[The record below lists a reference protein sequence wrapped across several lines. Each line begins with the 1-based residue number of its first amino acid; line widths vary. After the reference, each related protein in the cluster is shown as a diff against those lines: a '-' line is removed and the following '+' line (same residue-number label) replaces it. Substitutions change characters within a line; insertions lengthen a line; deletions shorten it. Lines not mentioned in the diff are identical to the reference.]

1 MCYGYLFIL
10 ITRGSGTHCIVANK
24 CITRRGLTSQTH
36 LLPSLFYSALH
47 VWVQRRSGSPLKHP
61 LDGYPIRLGPFPP
74 SRILF
79 GPPLAIIDEM
89 KVTDGEYEETVW
101 MDGPPVRPR
110 QSPPFPRGEA
120 INTHLHV
127 NLLKRTF
134 WG

>member
-1 MCYGYLFIL
+1 MWFGYLFIL

-24 CITRRGLTSQTH
+24 CITRRGLTSQTY

-47 VWVQRRSGSPLKHP
+47 VWVQRRSGSPPKHP

-74 SRILF
+74 SCILL

-89 KVTDGEYEETVW
+89 KVTDGEYEETVR

-110 QSPPFPRGEA
+110 QSPPEGRA
-120 INTHLHV
+120 
-127 NLLKRTF
+127 
-134 WG
+134 